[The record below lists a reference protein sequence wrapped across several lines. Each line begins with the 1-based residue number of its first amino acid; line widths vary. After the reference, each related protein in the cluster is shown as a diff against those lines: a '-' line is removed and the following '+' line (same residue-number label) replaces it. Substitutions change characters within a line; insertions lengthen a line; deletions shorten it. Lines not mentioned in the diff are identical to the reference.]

1 MAQVMEIGYVEPK
14 GAIVRKPGVGILVAN
29 GTTPPTNATTGYA
42 PGCIF
47 IHEDGSANGTLYIND
62 GTATSCAFKV
72 IPATIL
78 ATLASLTATVSEINQ
93 WCDESAKTETVTT
106 TNVIAADESGKTFF
120 LNAAAG
126 FVSTLP
132 APAAGLFFRFI
143 VIAAPTSGS
152 YTIVTTSSANK
163 ISGQVYTVDVD
174 SVTNPDFNTTADQ
187 DTITL
192 TVNKAVIGD
201 SVDVWSDG
209 TSWYCRCFCSV
220 FDAIVISQAS

>member
-1 MAQVMEIGYVEPK
+1 MSRRWSQGYTDSK
-14 GAIVRKPGVGILVAN
+14 GTMLEKPGVGILFSS
-29 GTTPPTNATTGYA
+29 GTTVPTDATTGFS

-47 IHEDGSANGTLYIND
+47 IHSDGTANTTIYINE

-72 IPATIL
+72 LPATVL
-78 ATLASLTATVSEINQ
+78 ATLSSLTATAAEINQ

-106 TNVIAADESGKTFF
+106 TNVITADESGKTFF

-143 VIAAPTSGS
+143 VITAPASGS
-152 YTIVTTSSANK
+152 YTIVTDSSANK
-163 ISGQVYTVDVD
+163 ISGQVYTVDVNSATD
-174 SVTNPDFNTTADQ
+174 PDFNTTADQ

-192 TVNKAVIGD
+192 TVSKAVIGD
-201 SVDVWSDG
+201 SVDIWSDG
-209 TSWYCRCFCSV
+209 TSWYARCFCSV
-220 FDAIVISQAS
+220 YDAIVISQAS